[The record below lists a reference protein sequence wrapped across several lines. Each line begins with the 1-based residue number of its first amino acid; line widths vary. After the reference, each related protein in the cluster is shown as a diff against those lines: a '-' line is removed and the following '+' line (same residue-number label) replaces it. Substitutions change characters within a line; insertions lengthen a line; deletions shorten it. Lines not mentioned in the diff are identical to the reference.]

1 MRTVK
6 PKRQPRSKVG
16 AVHGP
21 RRSSQ
26 PAIDR
31 LLPPDLES
39 RPPVADWLAFLAQLL
54 AAEAMQ
60 EFADRGGAQ

>member
-6 PKRQPRSKVG
+6 LKRQPHSKEG
-16 AVHGP
+16 TARGP

-60 EFADRGGAQ
+60 EFADRGDAQ

>member
-6 PKRQPRSKVG
+6 PKHQSRSKEG

-21 RRSSQ
+21 RRLSQ
-26 PAIDR
+26 PTIDR

-54 AAEAMQ
+54 AAEAKQ
-60 EFADRGGAQ
+60 EFADRGGAK

>member
-1 MRTVK
+1 
-6 PKRQPRSKVG
+6 
-16 AVHGP
+16 VHGP
-21 RRSSQ
+21 RRLSQ

-54 AAEAMQ
+54 AAEVKQ
-60 EFADRGGAQ
+60 EFADRGGAK